1 MKLMGEEAMC
11 KRAIFVALGL
21 LATSAC
27 AGPTGVREPFD
38 CIAVAVGIDGNVEL
52 HIPEQ
57 AKSVPSLEAYQITL
71 WAVSGNAPPRQM
83 PYSSVSGSE
92 GETFL
97 TLYGPKDALWFHP
110 DGTRLTKGGSD
121 EIAISLG
128 TDLLWKE
135 DGSKYLTANSTL
147 NVCIGLVSDV
157 AVSW

>member
-1 MKLMGEEAMC
+1 MC

-27 AGPTGVREPFD
+27 AGPTGVRGPPD
-38 CIAVAVGIDGNVEL
+38 CIAVAVGIGGTVEL

-57 AKSVPSLEAYQITL
+57 AKSVPSLEAYEITL
-71 WAVSGNAPPRQM
+71 WAVRGNATALQI

-97 TLYGPKDALWFHP
+97 TLSGPKDALWFHP

-121 EIAISLG
+121 EITISLG
-128 TDLLWKE
+128 LDHWWKE
-135 DGSKYLTANSTL
+135 DVSKYLTANSTL
-147 NVCIGLVSDV
+147 DVCIGLVLDV

>member
-1 MKLMGEEAMC
+1 MC

-27 AGPTGVREPFD
+27 AGPTGVRGPPD
-38 CIAVAVGIDGNVEL
+38 CIAVAVGIGGNVEL

-57 AKSVPSLEAYQITL
+57 AKSVPSLEAYEITL
-71 WAVSGNAPPRQM
+71 WAVRGNATALQI

-121 EIAISLG
+121 EITISLG
-128 TDLLWKE
+128 LDHWWKE

-147 NVCIGLVSDV
+147 DVCIGLVPDV